1 MALLITEECIN
12 CDVCE
17 PACPNEAIS
26 EGDDIYV
33 IDPDLCTECVGH
45 FDEPQCVVICPVDC
59 IPKDP
64 DHIESESDLLAKYKR
79 ITGQ

>member
-1 MALLITEECIN
+1 MALLITDECIN

-64 DHIESESDLLAKYKR
+64 DHVETDSDLLAKYKR
-79 ITGQ
+79 ITSQ

>member
-1 MALLITEECIN
+1 MALLITHECIN

-26 EGDDIYV
+26 EGEDIYV

-64 DHIESESDLLAKYKR
+64 DHVETDSDLLAKYKR